1 MLVRPE
7 RLRRRATV
15 ERESTVPLKIT
26 FELSD
31 SDLRHFRKLAKTA
44 QDTAK
49 KRSEKRIIES
59 ARTLLQEIEQAS
71 VPDFIRE
78 RLEQTRKFVEMLED
92 ADWALTGENRQRIL
106 NALAYFNEPAD
117 LIPDSIPGI
126 GYLDDAIMV
135 ELVVQELQHDIDA
148 YDDFCQFRAEL
159 NKGRARKRAPE
170 PADQSS
176 LEQRRKQLHARMRR
190 RRVNRRRTRRS
201 SGRTSNPLG
210 MSF

>member
-1 MLVRPE
+1 M
-7 RLRRRATV
+7 
-15 ERESTVPLKIT
+15 PLKIT

-31 SDLRHFRKLAKTA
+31 SDLRHFRKLAKSA
-44 QDTAK
+44 QETAK
-49 KRSEKRIIES
+49 KRPEKKIIQS
-59 ARTLLQEIEQAS
+59 ARELLEEIEQAS

-78 RLEQTRKFVEMLED
+78 RLEQTRKFVDMLED

-106 NALAYFNEPAD
+106 NALAYFNEPSD

-148 YDDFCQFRAEL
+148 YDDFCVFRRAL
-159 NKGRARKRAPE
+159 SKARARKQAPE
-170 PADQSS
+170 PAQQSS

-190 RRVNRRRTRRS
+190 RRLNRRRSRRTG
-201 SGRTSNPLG
+201 GRTSNPLG